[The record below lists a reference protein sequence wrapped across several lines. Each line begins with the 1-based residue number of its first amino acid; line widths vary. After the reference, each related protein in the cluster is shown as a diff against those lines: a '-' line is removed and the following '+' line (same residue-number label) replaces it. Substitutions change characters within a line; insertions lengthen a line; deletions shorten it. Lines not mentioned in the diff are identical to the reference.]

1 MNQDAGFNDAL
12 DRPLNLGAQ
21 DAEDLQVIS
30 SLTQDA
36 VLTVDDLKW
45 SRAERQ
51 LVFLLKRFRWEDVEL
66 AKQQG
71 RDPERVQSLLVIQN
85 ATGLASQA
93 IDRKQ
98 ADIVLSLM
106 SLEFS
111 GAVDGVGDLILTFS
125 GDGALKVQ
133 VDGLDVA
140 LRDVTRPYV
149 APSKQVPNHDARST
163 HL

>member
-45 SRAERQ
+45 NRAERQ
-51 LVFLLKRFRWEDVEL
+51 VVTLLKRFRWEDVEL

-85 ATGLASQA
+85 ATGLASQG

-98 ADIVLSLM
+98 LDIVLSLM

-149 APSKQVPNHDARST
+149 APSKQVPNHDA
-163 HL
+163 

>member
-1 MNQDAGFNDAL
+1 
-12 DRPLNLGAQ
+12 LNLGAQ

-45 SRAERQ
+45 NRAERQ
-51 LVFLLKRFRWEDVEL
+51 VVTLLKRFRWEDVEL

-85 ATGLASQA
+85 ATGLASQG

-98 ADIVLSLM
+98 LDIVLSLM

-111 GAVDGVGDLILTFS
+111 GAEDGVGDLILTFS

-133 VDGLDVA
+133 IDGLDVA

-149 APSKQVPNHDARST
+149 APSKQVPNHDA
-163 HL
+163 

>member
-1 MNQDAGFNDAL
+1 MTQDAGFNDAL

-45 SRAERQ
+45 NRAERQ
-51 LVFLLKRFRWEDVEL
+51 LVLLLKRFRWEDIEL

-71 RDPERVQSLLVIQN
+71 RDPERVKSLLVIQN
-85 ATGLASQA
+85 AIGLASQG

-98 ADIVLSLM
+98 ADVVLSLM

-111 GAVDGVGDLILTFS
+111 GAEDGVGDLILTFS

-149 APSKQVPNHDARST
+149 APSKQVPNHDA
-163 HL
+163 

>member
-85 ATGLASQA
+85 ATGLASQG

-98 ADIVLSLM
+98 LDIVLSLM

-111 GAVDGVGDLILTFS
+111 GAEDGVGDLILTFS

-133 VDGLDVA
+133 IDGLDVA

-149 APSKQVPNHDARST
+149 APSKQVPNHDA
-163 HL
+163 

>member
-1 MNQDAGFNDAL
+1 MTQDAGFNDAL

-21 DAEDLQVIS
+21 DTEDLQVIS

-45 SRAERQ
+45 NRAERQ
-51 LVFLLKRFRWEDVEL
+51 VVTLLKRFRWEDVEL

-85 ATGLASQA
+85 ATGLASQG

-111 GAVDGVGDLILTFS
+111 VAVDGVGDLILTFS

-149 APSKQVPNHDARST
+149 APSKQVPNHDA
-163 HL
+163 

>member
-1 MNQDAGFNDAL
+1 MTQDAGFNDAL

-36 VLTVDDLKW
+36 VMTVDDLKW

-51 LVFLLKRFRWEDVEL
+51 VVFLLKRFRWEDVEL

-85 ATGLASQA
+85 ATGLASQG

-98 ADIVLSLM
+98 ADVVLSLM

-111 GAVDGVGDLILTFS
+111 GAEDGVGDLILTFS

-149 APSKQVPNHDARST
+149 APSKQVPNHD
-163 HL
+163 L

>member
-1 MNQDAGFNDAL
+1 MTQDAGFNDAL

-36 VLTVDDLKW
+36 ILTVDDLKW
-45 SRAERQ
+45 NRAERQ

-71 RDPERVQSLLVIQN
+71 RNPERVKSLLVIQN
-85 ATGLASQA
+85 ATGLASQG

-106 SLEFS
+106 SLEFL
-111 GAVDGVGDLILTFS
+111 GAEDGVGDLILTFS
-125 GDGALKVQ
+125 RDGALKVQ

-149 APSKQVPNHDARST
+149 APSKQVPNHDE
-163 HL
+163 

>member
-12 DRPLNLGAQ
+12 DSPLNLGAQ

-85 ATGLASQA
+85 ASGLASQG

-149 APSKQVPNHDARST
+149 APSKQVPNHDA
-163 HL
+163 

>member
-1 MNQDAGFNDAL
+1 MTQDAGFNDAL

-45 SRAERQ
+45 NRAERQ

-71 RDPERVQSLLVIQN
+71 RDPQRVQSLLVIQN
-85 ATGLASQA
+85 AIGLASQG

-106 SLEFS
+106 SLEYS
-111 GAVDGVGDLILTFS
+111 GAEDGVGDLILTFS
-125 GDGALKVQ
+125 GDGALKAQ

-149 APSKQVPNHDARST
+149 APSRQVPNHDV
-163 HL
+163 

>member
-1 MNQDAGFNDAL
+1 MTQDAGFNDAL

-36 VLTVDDLKW
+36 VLTVDDLRW
-45 SRAERQ
+45 NRAERQ
-51 LVFLLKRFRWEDVEL
+51 LVLLLKRFRWEDIEL

-85 ATGLASQA
+85 ATGLASQG

-106 SLEFS
+106 SLEYS
-111 GAVDGVGDLILTFS
+111 GAEDGVGDLILTFS
-125 GDGALKVQ
+125 GDGALKAQ

-149 APSKQVPNHDARST
+149 APSKQVPNHDA
-163 HL
+163 

>member
-1 MNQDAGFNDAL
+1 MTHDAGFNDAL

-36 VLTVDDLKW
+36 VLTVDDLRW
-45 SRAERQ
+45 NRAERQ
-51 LVFLLKRFRWEDVEL
+51 LVLLLKRFRWEDIEL
-66 AKQQG
+66 AKQQR
-71 RDPERVQSLLVIQN
+71 RDPERVQSLLVIKN
-85 ATGLASQA
+85 ATGLASQG

-111 GAVDGVGDLILTFS
+111 GAEDGVGDLILTFS

-149 APSKQVPNHDARST
+149 APSKQIPNHGA
-163 HL
+163 

>member
-66 AKQQG
+66 AKRQG

-85 ATGLASQA
+85 ATGLASQG
-93 IDRKQ
+93 IDRTQ

-149 APSKQVPNHDARST
+149 APSKQVPNHDA
-163 HL
+163 

>member
-1 MNQDAGFNDAL
+1 MTQDAGFNDAL

-45 SRAERQ
+45 NRAERQ
-51 LVFLLKRFRWEDVEL
+51 VVFLLKRFRWEDIEL

-85 ATGLASQA
+85 ATGLASQG

-98 ADIVLSLM
+98 VDIVLSLM
-106 SLEFS
+106 SVEFS
-111 GAVDGVGDLILTFS
+111 GAEDGVGDLILTFS

-133 VDGLDVA
+133 VDGLDVV

-149 APSKQVPNHDARST
+149 APSKQVPNHDA
-163 HL
+163 

>member
-36 VLTVDDLKW
+36 VLTVDDIKW
-45 SRAERQ
+45 NQMERQ

-71 RDPERVQSLLVIQN
+71 RNPERVQSLLVIQN
-85 ATGLASQA
+85 ATGLASQG

-98 ADIVLSLM
+98 ADIILSLM

-149 APSKQVPNHDARST
+149 APSKQVPNHDA
-163 HL
+163 

>member
-1 MNQDAGFNDAL
+1 MTQDAGFNDAL

-21 DAEDLQVIS
+21 DTEDLQVIS

-51 LVFLLKRFRWEDVEL
+51 VVFLLKRFRWEDVEL
-66 AKQQG
+66 AKQHG

-85 ATGLASQA
+85 ATGLASQG

-98 ADIVLSLM
+98 ADVVLSLM

-111 GAVDGVGDLILTFS
+111 GAEDGVGDLILTFS

-133 VDGLDVA
+133 IDGLDVA

-149 APSKQVPNHDARST
+149 APSKQVPNHDA
-163 HL
+163 

>member
-21 DAEDLQVIS
+21 DTEDLQVIS

-85 ATGLASQA
+85 ATGLASQG

-149 APSKQVPNHDARST
+149 APSKQVPNHDA
-163 HL
+163 

>member
-1 MNQDAGFNDAL
+1 MTQDAGFNDAL

-45 SRAERQ
+45 NRAERQ
-51 LVFLLKRFRWEDVEL
+51 VVFLLKRFRWEDVEL

-85 ATGLASQA
+85 ATGLASQG

-98 ADIVLSLM
+98 LDIVLSLM

-111 GAVDGVGDLILTFS
+111 GAEDGVGDLILTFS

-149 APSKQVPNHDARST
+149 APSKQVPNHDA
-163 HL
+163 

>member
-85 ATGLASQA
+85 VTGLAAQG

-149 APSKQVPNHDARST
+149 APSKQVPNHDA
-163 HL
+163 

>member
-1 MNQDAGFNDAL
+1 MTQDAGFNDAL

-45 SRAERQ
+45 NRAERQ

-85 ATGLASQA
+85 ATGLASQG

-98 ADIVLSLM
+98 ADVVLSLM
-106 SLEFS
+106 SVQFS
-111 GAVDGVGDLILTFS
+111 GAEDGVGDLILTFS

-149 APSKQVPNHDARST
+149 APSKQVPNHDA
-163 HL
+163 

>member
-51 LVFLLKRFRWEDVEL
+51 LVFLLKRFRWEEVDL

-85 ATGLASQA
+85 ATGLASQG

-133 VDGLDVA
+133 VDGLDLA

-149 APSKQVPNHDARST
+149 APSKQVPNHDA
-163 HL
+163 

>member
-1 MNQDAGFNDAL
+1 MTHDAGFNDAL

-51 LVFLLKRFRWEDVEL
+51 VVFLLKRFRWEDVEL

-85 ATGLASQA
+85 ATGLASQG

-111 GAVDGVGDLILTFS
+111 GAEDGVGDLILTFS

-149 APSKQVPNHDARST
+149 APSKQVPNHDV
-163 HL
+163 

>member
-1 MNQDAGFNDAL
+1 MTQDVGFNDAL

-85 ATGLASQA
+85 ATGLASQG

-149 APSKQVPNHDARST
+149 APSKQVPNHDA
-163 HL
+163 

>member
-1 MNQDAGFNDAL
+1 MTQDAGFNDAL

-36 VLTVDDLKW
+36 ILTVDDLKW
-45 SRAERQ
+45 NRAERQ

-71 RDPERVQSLLVIQN
+71 RNPERVQSLLVIQN
-85 ATGLASQA
+85 ATGLASQG

-106 SLEFS
+106 SLEFL
-111 GAVDGVGDLILTFS
+111 GAEDGVGDLILTFS
-125 GDGALKVQ
+125 GAGALKIQ

-149 APSKQVPNHDARST
+149 APSKQVPNHD
-163 HL
+163 L

>member
-1 MNQDAGFNDAL
+1 MTQDAGFNDAL

-36 VLTVDDLKW
+36 VLTVNDLKW
-45 SRAERQ
+45 NRAERQ

-85 ATGLASQA
+85 ATGLASQG

-98 ADIVLSLM
+98 ADVVLSLM
-106 SLEFS
+106 SLEYS
-111 GAVDGVGDLILTFS
+111 GGEDGVGDLILTFS

-149 APSKQVPNHDARST
+149 APSRQVPNHDV
-163 HL
+163 

>member
-51 LVFLLKRFRWEDVEL
+51 VVFLLKRFRWEDVEL

-85 ATGLASQA
+85 ATGLASQG

-98 ADIVLSLM
+98 ADVVLSLM

-111 GAVDGVGDLILTFS
+111 GAEDGVGDLVLTFS

-149 APSKQVPNHDARST
+149 APSKQVPNHDG
-163 HL
+163 

>member
-45 SRAERQ
+45 SQAERQ

-85 ATGLASQA
+85 ATGLASQG

-149 APSKQVPNHDARST
+149 APSKQVPNHDA
-163 HL
+163 

>member
-1 MNQDAGFNDAL
+1 
-12 DRPLNLGAQ
+12 LNLGAQ

-51 LVFLLKRFRWEDVEL
+51 VVFLLKRFRWEDVEL

-85 ATGLASQA
+85 ATGLASQG

-98 ADIVLSLM
+98 ADVVLSLM

-111 GAVDGVGDLILTFS
+111 GAEDGVGDLVLTFS

-149 APSKQVPNHDARST
+149 APSKQVPNHDG
-163 HL
+163 

>member
-45 SRAERQ
+45 NRVERQ

-85 ATGLASQA
+85 ATGLASQG

-106 SLEFS
+106 SVEFS
-111 GAVDGVGDLILTFS
+111 GAEDGVGDLILTFS

-133 VDGLDVA
+133 IDGLDVA

-149 APSKQVPNHDARST
+149 APSKQFPNHDA
-163 HL
+163 

>member
-1 MNQDAGFNDAL
+1 MTQDAGFNDAL

-30 SLTQDA
+30 SLIQDA
-36 VLTVDDLKW
+36 VLTVNEINW
-45 SRAERQ
+45 NRMERQ
-51 LVFLLKRFRWEDVEL
+51 TVFLLKRFRWEDVEL

-71 RDPERVQSLLVIQN
+71 RDPERVKSLLVIQN
-85 ATGLASQA
+85 ATGLASHG

-98 ADIVLSLM
+98 TNAILSLM

-111 GAVDGVGDLILTFS
+111 GAEDGVGDMILTFS
-125 GDGALKVQ
+125 GDGAMKVQ
-133 VDGLDVA
+133 IDGLDIT

-149 APSKQVPNHDARST
+149 APSKQVPHHDV
-163 HL
+163 

>member
-85 ATGLASQA
+85 ATGLASQG

-149 APSKQVPNHDARST
+149 APSKQVPNH
-163 HL
+163 

>member
-1 MNQDAGFNDAL
+1 MTQDAGFNDAL

-51 LVFLLKRFRWEDVEL
+51 VVFLLKRFRWEDVEL

-85 ATGLASQA
+85 ATGLASQG

-111 GAVDGVGDLILTFS
+111 GAEDGVGDLILTFS

-149 APSKQVPNHDARST
+149 APSKQIPNHGA
-163 HL
+163 

>member
-1 MNQDAGFNDAL
+1 MTQDAGFNDAL

-45 SRAERQ
+45 NRAERQ
-51 LVFLLKRFRWEDVEL
+51 VVTLLKRFRWEDVEL

-85 ATGLASQA
+85 ATGLASQG

-98 ADIVLSLM
+98 LDIVLSLM

-111 GAVDGVGDLILTFS
+111 GAEDGVGDLILTFS

-133 VDGLDVA
+133 IDGLDVA

-149 APSKQVPNHDARST
+149 APSKQVPNHDA
-163 HL
+163 

>member
-85 ATGLASQA
+85 ATGLASQG

-149 APSKQVPNHDARST
+149 APSKQVPDHDA
-163 HL
+163 

>member
-1 MNQDAGFNDAL
+1 MTQDAGFNDAL

-45 SRAERQ
+45 NRAERQ
-51 LVFLLKRFRWEDVEL
+51 VVILLKRFRWEDVEL

-85 ATGLASQA
+85 ATGLASQG

-98 ADIVLSLM
+98 LDIVLSLM

-111 GAVDGVGDLILTFS
+111 GAEDGVGDLILTFS

-133 VDGLDVA
+133 IDGLDVA

-149 APSKQVPNHDARST
+149 APSKQVPNHDA
-163 HL
+163 

>member
-1 MNQDAGFNDAL
+1 MTQDAGFNDAL

-21 DAEDLQVIS
+21 DTEDLQVIS

-45 SRAERQ
+45 NRAERQ
-51 LVFLLKRFRWEDVEL
+51 VVTLLKRFRWEDVEL

-85 ATGLASQA
+85 ATGLASQG

-98 ADIVLSLM
+98 LDIVLSLM

-111 GAVDGVGDLILTFS
+111 GAEDGVGDLILTFS

-133 VDGLDVA
+133 IDGLDVA

-149 APSKQVPNHDARST
+149 APSKQVPNHDA
-163 HL
+163 

>member
-1 MNQDAGFNDAL
+1 MTQDAGFNDAL

-45 SRAERQ
+45 NRAERQ
-51 LVFLLKRFRWEDVEL
+51 VVFLLKRFRWEDVEL

-85 ATGLASQA
+85 ATGLASQG

-106 SLEFS
+106 SVEFS
-111 GAVDGVGDLILTFS
+111 GAEDGVGDLILTFS

-149 APSKQVPNHDARST
+149 APSKQVPNHDG
-163 HL
+163 

>member
-1 MNQDAGFNDAL
+1 MTQDAGFNDAL

-36 VLTVDDLKW
+36 VLTVDDIKW

-85 ATGLASQA
+85 ATGLVSQG

-149 APSKQVPNHDARST
+149 APSKQVPNHDA
-163 HL
+163 

>member
-21 DAEDLQVIS
+21 DTEDLQVIS

-45 SRAERQ
+45 NRAERQ
-51 LVFLLKRFRWEDVEL
+51 VVTLLKRFRWEDVEL

-85 ATGLASQA
+85 ATGLASQG

-149 APSKQVPNHDARST
+149 APSKQVPNHDA
-163 HL
+163 